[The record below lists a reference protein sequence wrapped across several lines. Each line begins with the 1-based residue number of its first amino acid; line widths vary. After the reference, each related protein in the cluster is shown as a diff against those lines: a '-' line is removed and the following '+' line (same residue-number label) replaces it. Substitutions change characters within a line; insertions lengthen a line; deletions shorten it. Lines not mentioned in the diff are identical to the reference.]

1 MKEQEFDHIIKQK
14 LESIADAPPA
24 YMWDKIAAGIPA
36 SAPVGGGMATSL
48 KVALVAASVAIIGGL
63 SFLLMQNKS
72 QTNRDVIENVRY
84 SNDNYLIKKRNLTKK
99 NEELNPKITET
110 PINKS
115 TQSTIKSIDH
125 KSNTA
130 AKNESYTANTSSVK
144 AVNTSENEIQEQEFD
159 NIVTK
164 TKVRPATN
172 RSTTAST
179 QSPERKAEVKKEGV
193 AYQLAVAP
201 VIAPE
206 KEVISNQEAEKP
218 VQETAVLN
226 ESTVANNENAQ
237 STEEVEQEPIVA
249 ESQSEQVVEESNV
262 SQEKV
267 SEASKEEQE
276 VESVA
281 NPVAL
286 DAPKVEEE
294 ATVRDNP
301 KTRQLNKY
309 GIGLHYGPEIIDI
322 DGTKMTDQGFDF
334 SFNYQNI
341 NFIVQ
346 TGLGLRFSQDK
357 VAYDMEYKRWDYLET
372 QIRFDSAVFV
382 LDQNGNP
389 VLQPVNPYYEEVYDS
404 LNHSYHATATEQS
417 VMLQVPLLLGY
428 QKDFK
433 KFAYFVKGGIRF
445 SVLAYSNTKDL
456 FELDEQSK
464 LVNMNYPYQNRAK
477 TNIDYEL
484 SLGGLYKINKNFQ
497 IHAEAFGRYYHY
509 AIYEENVA
517 SGVYPWSVS
526 GRVGIVYILR

>member
-1 MKEQEFDHIIKQK
+1 MKEQEFDKIIKQK
-14 LESIADAPPA
+14 LESVADAPPA

-36 SAPVGGGMATSL
+36 AAPVSGGMAVSV
-48 KVALVAASVAIIGGL
+48 KVALVAASVAIIAGL
-63 SFLLMQNKS
+63 SFLLTQEKS
-72 QTNRDVIENVRY
+72 QTNRDVIENVSY
-84 SNDNYLIKKRNLTKK
+84 SNTDYRIKTRELNKT
-99 NEELNPKITET
+99 NEELNPILTET
-110 PINKS
+110 PIN
-115 TQSTIKSIDH
+115 QSAQAAVKPIER
-125 KSNTA
+125 KSNA
-130 AKNESYTANTSSVK
+130 AHKNESYTSNNQSAK
-144 AVNTSENEIQEQEFD
+144 AVNTKGKEIQDQEFD
-159 NIVTK
+159 NIASKTK
-164 TKVRPATN
+164 T
-172 RSTTAST
+172 STTTNKKPAVAT
-179 QSPERKAEVKKEGV
+179 KAPKPEAKKEGV
-193 AYQLAVAP
+193 VYKLAVAP

-206 KEVISNQEAEKP
+206 TELVSNQKPETP
-218 VQETAVLN
+218 VQETVLH
-226 ESTVANNENAQ
+226 EVSATTNNENVQ
-237 STEEVEQEPIVA
+237 KTEVEQEAVVA
-249 ESQSEQVVEESNV
+249 ENQNEQVSEELNK
-262 SQEKV
+262 QEEEV
-267 SEASKEEQE
+267 SEAAKEEVE
-276 VESVA
+276 VESAA

-294 ATVRDNP
+294 STVRENP

-389 VLQPVNPYYEEVYDS
+389 VLQPVDPYYEEVYDS
-404 LNHSYHATATEQS
+404 LNHSYHATATENS
-417 VMLQVPLLLGY
+417 VMLQIPILLGY

-445 SVLAYSNTKDL
+445 SVLAYTNTKDL
-456 FELDEQSK
+456 MELDEQSK
-464 LVNMNYPYQNRAK
+464 LVNINYPYQNRAK

-509 AIYEENVA
+509 AIYEEDVA